1 MISSI
6 NKIFQILSKQE
17 KRSFLFI
24 SLLLIIGMFF
34 EIFGLGLVFPFILSL
49 LNPDKISGVDFF
61 DQIISGLEISK
72 TYDFTTII
80 LFLLVLAYLLKT
92 MFMVYL
98 AYKQNKFVSNITA
111 NLSNKL
117 YKTYLN
123 QPLSFHNENNSST
136 LIKNI
141 QIEVAYFKS
150 FCMSFITIAIELS
163 LAISIFITI
172 FFVETIGAVIL
183 GLYFLILSFL
193 YFQIVKPII
202 IGWGV
207 ERERTVKKISKIL
220 VEGISAIREL
230 ILFQAKTTI

>member
-1 MISSI
+1 
-6 NKIFQILSKQE
+6 
-17 KRSFLFI
+17 
-24 SLLLIIGMFF
+24 
-34 EIFGLGLVFPFILSL
+34 
-49 LNPDKISGVDFF
+49 
-61 DQIISGLEISK
+61 
-72 TYDFTTII
+72 
-80 LFLLVLAYLLKT
+80 
-92 MFMVYL
+92 MVYL
-98 AYKQNKFVSNITA
+98 AYKKNKFVSNITA

-117 YKTYLN
+117 YSTYLN
-123 QPLSFHNENNSST
+123 QSLSFHNKNNSST

-172 FFVETIGAVIL
+172 VFVETNGAIIL

-202 IGWGV
+202 IRWGV
-207 ERERTVKKISKIL
+207 EREQTVKKISKIL

-230 ILFQAKTTI
+230 ILFQAISSYISCLLYTSPSPRD